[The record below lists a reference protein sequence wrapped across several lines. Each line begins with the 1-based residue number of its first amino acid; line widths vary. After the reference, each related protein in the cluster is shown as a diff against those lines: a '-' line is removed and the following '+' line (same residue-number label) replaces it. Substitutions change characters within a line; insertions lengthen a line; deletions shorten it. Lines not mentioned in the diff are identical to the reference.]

1 MQKRKKQSAIGDR
14 LAEAANF
21 AGQTEYPSVFAAAYV
36 FLKIRERGLVDVEN
50 LVDFVEELDLPQPS
64 KSFLKITLAKTW
76 KSYRPLITAA
86 TIDDLRSFIAS
97 PKFDMRRYQLMT
109 PHSVIQLCIGA
120 LGLGKAQTCADMGS
134 DMGAFLLEA
143 AKNCAGLKAKG
154 FEISAESS
162 IIANLRFDALGLI
175 GRIESIEKDIF
186 ALGKD
191 SGRFDRIFCHPPFG
205 LKYLS
210 ESGRKFIE
218 GIPSLPPLK
227 ASTSSEW
234 YFVLRAL
241 ASLNDKGRCA
251 VLITS
256 GATFSISD
264 ILVRK
269 YLVERNLV
277 EAVVALP
284 AGMMSGTG
292 VQMALVLLNKAKQ
305 DASTIMVD
313 ASSLGHRAKRIT
325 VLSND
330 EICEILSILKRE
342 PSSDISQIPH
352 AVTDAHKIEHEDF
365 ILMPKRYAGCEHLNI
380 PNGRPFGELMSAI
393 SSGEALHPDE
403 RDEIKSSE
411 PTKFGYITQAVI
423 KDGQIDK
430 SEIWISRTPQGKHPV
445 RVLNGDL
452 ILTKVGRPLKCTVV
466 DANDDEHLFVGP
478 NLYTIRLNTDL
489 IDPYFVKAYLESPTG
504 QALLSRISCGVGM
517 PVIPMRDLKE
527 ITIPVP
533 PMSKQKAVSNL
544 YKARLSEVSY
554 LRREI
559 ERASNALNTV
569 YADAMKE
576 A

>member
-1 MQKRKKQSAIGDR
+1 MQKRLKKTTIGDK
-14 LAEAANF
+14 LAEAANL
-21 AGQTEYPSVFAAAYV
+21 AGQSEYPSVFAAAYI

-50 LVDFVEELDLPQPS
+50 LVDFVDGLDLPQQS
-64 KSFLKITLAKTW
+64 KTFLKFTLSKTW
-76 KSYRPLITAA
+76 KHYRPLITAV
-86 TIDDLRSFIAS
+86 TDDELRTLITSS
-97 PKFDMRRYQLMT
+97 KFDMRPYQLAT
-109 PHSVIQLCIGA
+109 PQSVIQLCVGL
-120 LGLGKAQTCADMGS
+120 LGVRKADTCADMGS
-134 DMGAFLLEA
+134 DTGAFLIEV
-143 AKNCAGLKAKG
+143 AKECDNVKATG
-154 FEISAESS
+154 IELNPESS
-162 IIANLRFDALGLI
+162 IIANLRFEAMGLT

-191 SGRFDRIFCHPPFG
+191 FEQFDRVFCHPPFG

-210 ESGRKFIE
+210 EAGRKFIE
-218 GIPSLPPLK
+218 GIPSLPPLR
-227 ASTSSEW
+227 ANTTSDW

-256 GATFSISD
+256 GATFSLSD
-264 ILVRK
+264 IPVRK

-284 AGMMSGTG
+284 AGMMTGIG
-292 VQMALVLLNKAKQ
+292 VQMTIVLLNKAKR
-305 DASTIMVD
+305 DASIIMVD
-313 ASSLGHRAKRIT
+313 ASTCGHRSKRIT

-330 EICEILSILKRE
+330 EICEILSILNRE
-342 PSSDISQIPH
+342 ASDVCQIPH
-352 AVTDAHKIEHEDF
+352 AVADMSEIEQEDF
-365 ILMPKRYAGCEHLNI
+365 ILMPRRYAGCERVNI
-380 PNGRPFGELMSAI
+380 PDGKPFGVLMSAI
-393 SSGEALHPDE
+393 SSGESLTPAE
-403 RDEIKSSE
+403 REEIKSSE

-423 KDGQIDK
+423 KDGVIDK
-430 SEIWISRTPQGKHPV
+430 SEIWISRTPQGRHPV
-445 RVLNGDL
+445 RVSNGDL

-466 DANDDEHLFVGP
+466 DAKDDEHLFVGP
-478 NLYTIRLNTDL
+478 NLYAIRLNTDL

-544 YKARLSEVSY
+544 YKARLAEVSY

-569 YADAMKE
+569 YTDAIKE